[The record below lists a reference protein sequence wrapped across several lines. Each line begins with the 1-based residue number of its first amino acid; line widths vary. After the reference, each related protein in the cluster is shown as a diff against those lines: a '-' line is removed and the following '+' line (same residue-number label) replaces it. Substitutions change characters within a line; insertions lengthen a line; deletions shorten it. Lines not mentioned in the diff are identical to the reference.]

1 MLADRIQR
9 IGFSP
14 TLKITA
20 KAKAMQAE
28 GIDVV
33 DFSVGEPDFPT
44 PENVK
49 AAGKSAIDENF
60 TKYTENDGIPELK
73 AAIINKLKQE
83 NGLEYDPS
91 EIIVSS
97 GAKNCIYNL
106 SVALFNRDEECVIPA
121 PYWVSYPH
129 MVSLAKGKP
138 VIIHDR
144 QAHTHTLEILRQ
156 WVTESRPEL
165 AEHRGV
171 LHCFS
176 GDLILAQQALELGF
190 LIGVDG
196 PVTYQN
202 ARKLPEVVKA
212 LPLDRLL
219 VETDAPFLTPHPYR
233 GRRNEPAYVRLV
245 AEKVA
250 DLKDLPP
257 EEVAQATT
265 ANAQA
270 LFRFDIDS
278 P

>member
-1 MLADRIQR
+1 MLIDTHVHLDFRQFDGDRNAVLDRAWEAGVAAIVT
-9 IGFSP
+9 I
-14 TLKITA
+14 
-20 KAKAMQAE
+20 
-28 GIDVV
+28 GIDLETSRAAVGLAEAHERVFAAVGFHPHDAKKANAAALAELEELVQHPRVV
-33 DFSVGEPDFPT
+33 AVGEIGLDF
-44 PENVK
+44 
-49 AAGKSAIDENF
+49 
-60 TKYTENDGIPELK
+60 YR
-73 AAIINKLKQE
+73 
-83 NGLEYDPS
+83 
-91 EIIVSS
+91 
-97 GAKNCIYNL
+97 NL
-106 SVALFNRDEECVIPA
+106 S
-121 PYWVSYPH
+121 PH
-129 MVSLAKGKP
+129 EVQRRVFRQQLETAAELGKP
-138 VIIHDR
+138 VVIHDR
-144 QAHTHTLEILRQ
+144 EAHTDVLAILGQ
-156 WVTESRPEL
+156 WV
-165 AEHRGV
+165 AECQPGSAQNRGV

-233 GRRNEPAYVRLV
+233 GSRNEPAYVRLV